1 MAKPPHT
8 ARATHIIQSP
18 TGLDFSKIGVTRF
31 DLSDP
36 YHLALTARW
45 PTFIAAVLCFYGLIT
60 SIFAILYLA
69 LPGSISNARP
79 GAFADALF
87 FSIETLA
94 TVGYGE
100 MAPADLY
107 GHLVSSAEIVC
118 GMAFTAIMTGLL
130 FVRFSKP
137 KARIIYAENAVIT
150 RHNGVPTLM
159 LRIGNGRA
167 TLLADVKVGLNALVK
182 ETSREGHGIRRVQEL
197 HLVRAAMPLFPL
209 TLILMH
215 VIDEHSP
222 LAAFDHESLMA
233 SDIRLLL
240 TVEARDPGLGAI
252 VYDLKSYAP
261 ADILPGMHFVDT
273 ISQDDDGHIVGDLT
287 RISLIAP
294 DEGEGEAALQP

>member
-1 MAKPPHT
+1 MARPLRT

-18 TGLDFSKIGVTRF
+18 TGLDFAKIGVARF

-45 PTFIAAVLCFYGLIT
+45 PTFIVAVLCFYGLIT
-60 SIFAILYLA
+60 SFFAVLYLA
-69 LPGSISNARP
+69 LPGSISSAKP
-79 GAFADALF
+79 GSFLDALF

-107 GHLVSSAEIVC
+107 GHVVSSAEIVC

-137 KARIIYAENAVIT
+137 KARIVYADNAVIT
-150 RHNGVPTLM
+150 RHNGAPTLM
-159 LRIGNGRA
+159 VRIGNGRA
-167 TLLADVKVGLNALVK
+167 TLLADVKVGVNALVR
-182 ETSREGHGIRRVQEL
+182 ETSREGHAIRRVQEL
-197 HLVRAAMPLFPL
+197 HLVRSALPMFPL

-222 LAAFDHESLMA
+222 LAGFDSERFAA

-240 TVEARDPGLGAI
+240 TVEARDPSLGAI
-252 VYDLKSYAP
+252 VYDLKSYGP

-294 DEGEGEAALQP
+294 DEGEEEGNVQP